1 MTKVFCVHYAG
12 EPSNIRRLPLTSSQ
26 ARPQRSPVRSVHKA
40 RTACAVRI
48 LIPIQRVHVC
58 QHLMTPWC
66 IILRALALMLMGVLT
81 ENH

>member
-1 MTKVFCVHYAG
+1 MTKVSCVHYAG
-12 EPSNIRRLPLTSSQ
+12 VLSEFAGSHSH

-40 RTACAVRI
+40 CTACAVRI

-66 IILRALALMLMGVLT
+66 IVLRALALMLMGVLT